1 MIFNRFATTAPSIS
15 ANNAEARAP
24 IATTLVE
31 TTNTASNTPDGTG
44 TAGLVI
50 PHSRRDAAPSSQPAT
65 QPEPP
70 RLFGF
75 DVVESF
81 KYLGFALNPK
91 LDFALF
97 FTKNAIGEVKA
108 KFSWLMRSPVT
119 PLKTKR
125 LIIIQQVYPILVAN
139 AEIIGLFLWKS
150 QLDKESWKKNFDIF
164 NKAVGKEIN
173 HMVRSALRCGRN
185 GVSNYV
191 LYKEMC
197 LTPPHIYCMTQAF
210 HYIVTLFETKHNINP
225 HLVEMLEDK
234 SQPGI
239 ILNALMGALSCL
251 KHIIVPYTVH
261 AAPHD
266 NPDHNVAVK
275 LRLFNYYADE
285 MADITLTQA
294 VGVVNDIIFRN
305 GNSSLQRAAQLKDTL
320 LLAGYRDNRPQHYNL
335 VGQALEGQMLGY
347 SIPQSAKISKNGIIT
362 DTASTTAFD
371 GLMETL
377 RRSGIFSVYSNSP
390 TKSSLLY
397 LDHDSART
405 AHLVMKLGEIFLGE
419 EWVII
424 HALRVRALVR
434 AHPTAKQSPAV
445 SSVRTAPSV
454 SNIS

>member
-173 HMVRSALRCGRN
+173 HMVRSALRCGRTAYPTM
-185 GVSNYV
+185 S
-191 LYKEMC
+191 C
-197 LTPPHIYCMTQAF
+197 
-210 HYIVTLFETKHNINP
+210 TK
-225 HLVEMLEDK
+225 K
-234 SQPGI
+234 C
-239 ILNALMGALSCL
+239 A
-251 KHIIVPYTVH
+251 
-261 AAPHD
+261 
-266 NPDHNVAVK
+266 
-275 LRLFNYYADE
+275 
-285 MADITLTQA
+285 
-294 VGVVNDIIFRN
+294 
-305 GNSSLQRAAQLKDTL
+305 
-320 LLAGYRDNRPQHYNL
+320 
-335 VGQALEGQMLGY
+335 
-347 SIPQSAKISKNGIIT
+347 
-362 DTASTTAFD
+362 
-371 GLMETL
+371 
-377 RRSGIFSVYSNSP
+377 
-390 TKSSLLY
+390 SLL
-397 LDHDSART
+397 
-405 AHLVMKLGEIFLGE
+405 
-419 EWVII
+419 
-424 HALRVRALVR
+424 
-434 AHPTAKQSPAV
+434 PTSTV
-445 SSVRTAPSV
+445 
-454 SNIS
+454 